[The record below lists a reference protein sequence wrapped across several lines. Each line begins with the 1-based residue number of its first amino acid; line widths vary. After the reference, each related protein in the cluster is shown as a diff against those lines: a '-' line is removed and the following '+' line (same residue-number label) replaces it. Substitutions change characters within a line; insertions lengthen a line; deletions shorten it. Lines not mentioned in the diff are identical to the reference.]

1 VKIFLDTANFED
13 IRTANDWGVI
23 DGVTTNPT
31 LAGREGR
38 PFREIVEEICD
49 VMGERPVSAE
59 VVATDIEGMLKE
71 AREVSSWASNV
82 VVKIPLIPTGIQAI
96 TILYQEGIKVNCTL
110 CFSPAQALFAAKA
123 GATYVSPFIGRLDDI
138 GHDGMELVAQ
148 IRQILDN
155 YDNLDTQIIT
165 SSVRHTRHIVR
176 AALLGSDVA
185 TVPFKV
191 LEKAFHHAL
200 TDVGLQRFLND
211 WEEAG
216 LSIF

>member
-23 DGVTTNPT
+23 DGVTT
-31 LAGREGR
+31 
-38 PFREIVEEICD
+38 
-49 VMGERPVSAE
+49 MGERPVSAE
-59 VVATDIEGMLKE
+59 VIATDIEGMLKE

-138 GHDGMELVAQ
+138 GHDGMELVASP
-148 IRQILDN
+148 N
-155 YDNLDTQIIT
+155 
-165 SSVRHTRHIVR
+165 
-176 AALLGSDVA
+176 
-185 TVPFKV
+185 
-191 LEKAFHHAL
+191 
-200 TDVGLQRFLND
+200 
-211 WEEAG
+211 
-216 LSIF
+216 

>member
-1 VKIFLDTANFED
+1 MKIFLDTANIED

-23 DGVTTNPT
+23 DGVTTNPS

-38 PFREIVEEICD
+38 PFRQIVEEICD

-59 VVATDIEGMLKE
+59 VVATNIEGMLKE

-96 TILYQEGIKVNCTL
+96 TILHQECIKVNCTL
-110 CFSPAQALFAAKA
+110 CFSPAQALLAAKA

-138 GHDGMELVAQ
+138 GHDGMEVVAQ
-148 IRQILDN
+148 IKQILDN

-165 SSVRHTRHIVR
+165 SSVRHVQHFVR
-176 AALLGSDVA
+176 AAVIGSHVA
-185 TVPFKV
+185 TMPFAV
-191 LEKAFHHAL
+191 LEQCFHHAL
-200 TDVGLQRFLND
+200 TDIGLRRFLDD
-211 WEEAG
+211 WEKAG

>member
-1 VKIFLDTANFED
+1 VKIFVDTANLDD

-38 PFREIVEEICD
+38 PFREIVEEICQI
-49 VMGERPVSAE
+49 MGTRPVSAE
-59 VVATDIEGMLKE
+59 VVATDTEGMLKE
-71 AREVSSWASNV
+71 AREVASWASNV
-82 VVKIPLIPTGIQAI
+82 VVKIPLIPDGIKAI
-96 TILYQEGIKVNCTL
+96 TILHQEGIKVNCTL
-110 CFSPAQALFAAKA
+110 CFSPAQALLAAKA
-123 GATYVSPFIGRLDDI
+123 GATYVSPFVGRLDDI
-138 GHDGMELVAQ
+138 GHDGMEVVAQ

-155 YDNLDTQIIT
+155 YDNLNTQIIT
-165 SSVRHTRHIVR
+165 SSVRHTHHIVR

-185 TVPFKV
+185 TVPFNV

-200 TDVGLQRFLND
+200 TDVGLQRFLDD
-211 WEEAG
+211 WKEAG

>member
-1 VKIFLDTANFED
+1 MKIFLDTANIKD
-13 IRTANDWGVI
+13 IRTANDWGII
-23 DGVTTNPT
+23 DGITTNPT

-38 PFREIVEEICD
+38 PFRQIVEEICD

-96 TILYQEGIKVNCTL
+96 IILHQEGIKVNCTL

-123 GATYVSPFIGRLDDI
+123 GATYVSPFVGRLDDI
-138 GHDGMELVAQ
+138 GYDGMELVAQ

-165 SSVRHTRHIVR
+165 SSVRHTLHIVR

-185 TVPFKV
+185 TIPFNA
-191 LEKAFHHAL
+191 LENAFHHPL
-200 TDVGLQRFLND
+200 TDVGLQRFLDD
-211 WEEAG
+211 WDKVG

>member
-1 VKIFLDTANFED
+1 VKIFLDTANFDD

-38 PFREIVEEICD
+38 PFRQIVEEICQI
-49 VMGERPVSAE
+49 MGERPVSAE
-59 VVATDIEGMLKE
+59 VVATDTEGMLKE

-82 VVKIPLIPTGIQAI
+82 VVKIPLIPNGIRAI
-96 TILYQEGIKVNCTL
+96 TILHQEDIKVNCTL
-110 CFSPAQALFAAKA
+110 CFSPAQALLAAKA
-123 GATYVSPFIGRLDDI
+123 GATYVSPFVGRLDDI
-138 GHDGMELVAQ
+138 GYDGMELVAQ

-165 SSVRHTRHIVR
+165 SSVRHTLHIVR

-185 TVPFKV
+185 TIPFNA
-191 LEKAFHHAL
+191 LEKAFHHSL
-200 TDVGLQRFLND
+200 TDVGLHHFLND
-211 WEEAG
+211 WKEAG